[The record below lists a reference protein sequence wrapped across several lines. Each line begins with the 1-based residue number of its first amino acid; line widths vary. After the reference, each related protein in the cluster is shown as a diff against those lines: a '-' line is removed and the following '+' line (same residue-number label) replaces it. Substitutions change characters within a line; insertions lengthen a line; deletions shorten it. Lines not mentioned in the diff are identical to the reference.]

1 MRNKEDMM
9 QEYQATSFQGN
20 YSQEISQRTQLL
32 VDSLKD
38 LWSRPHTPSH
48 EELNRILNFI
58 VHLPDPYRAP
68 ALTNIAENLVSSIG
82 LHFLDILATFREKAE
97 QEGIDAEEQEATL
110 ADSLTELFPLLMG
123 LSKRIVVQSL
133 DDLATLSAI
142 TIGLYGLSHAETA
155 EQAQRWIYSLP
166 KMYMRQ
172 LTQEHMFAP
181 QQTHFTV
188 TVHAV
193 SLPFAIG
200 QSQLT
205 FPIVSSASQPM
216 VGRSQITINIGS
228 QPTRIVESNAPDPSS
243 TSVA

>member
-1 MRNKEDMM
+1 M
-9 QEYQATSFQGN
+9 QEYPVTSFQGN
-20 YSQEISQRTQLL
+20 YGQEISQRAQLL

-38 LWSRPHTPSH
+38 LWNRPHTTPQ
-48 EELNRILNFI
+48 EELNRILDFV
-58 VHLPDPYRAP
+58 VHLPNPYRAA
-68 ALTNIAENLVSSIG
+68 ALMTIAENLVSSIG
-82 LHFLDILATFREKAE
+82 LHYLDILATFREKAE
-97 QEGIDAEEQEATL
+97 QEDIDAEEQEATL
-110 ADSLTELFPLLMG
+110 VDSMTELFPLLMG

-166 KMYMRQ
+166 KVYMRQ
-172 LTQEHMFAP
+172 LAQEHMFAP

-193 SLPFAIG
+193 AVPFAIG

-205 FPIVSSASQPM
+205 FPFVSSASQP
-216 VGRSQITINIGS
+216 VVAHPQITISIGS
-228 QPTRIVESNAPDPSS
+228 QPTRIVESNAPDPS
-243 TSVA
+243 TTLVA

>member
-1 MRNKEDMM
+1 M
-9 QEYQATSFQGN
+9 QEYPVPSFQGN
-20 YSQEISQRTQLL
+20 YGQEISQRAHLL

-38 LWSRPHTPSH
+38 LWNRPHTASQ
-48 EELNRILNFI
+48 EELNRILDFVI
-58 VHLPDPYRAP
+58 HLPNPYRAA
-68 ALTNIAENLVSSIG
+68 ALMTIAENLVSSIG
-82 LHFLDILATFREKAE
+82 LHYLDLLATFREKAG
-97 QEGIDAEEQEATL
+97 QEDIDAEEQEATL
-110 ADSLTELFPLLMG
+110 LDSMTELFPLLMG

-166 KMYMRQ
+166 KVYMRQ

-193 SLPFAIG
+193 AVPFAIG
-200 QSQLT
+200 QSHLT
-205 FPIVSSASQPM
+205 VPFVSSASQP
-216 VGRSQITINIGS
+216 VVAHPQITISIGS
-228 QPTRIVESNAPDPSS
+228 QPTRIVESNAPDSS
-243 TSVA
+243 TTLVA

>member
-1 MRNKEDMM
+1 M
-9 QEYQATSFQGN
+9 QEYPVTSFQGN
-20 YSQEISQRTQLL
+20 YGQEISQRTQLL

-38 LWSRPHTPSH
+38 LWNRPHTISH
-48 EELNRILNFI
+48 EELNRILDFV
-58 VHLPDPYRAP
+58 VHLPNPYRAA
-68 ALTNIAENLVSSIG
+68 ALTTVAENLVSSIG
-82 LHFLDILATFREKAE
+82 LHYLDILATFREKAE

-110 ADSLTELFPLLMG
+110 VDSMTELFPLLMG

-142 TIGLYGLSHAETA
+142 TIGLYGLSHTENA

-166 KMYMRQ
+166 KVYMRQ
-172 LTQEHMFAP
+172 LAQEHMFAP

-193 SLPFAIG
+193 AVPFVIG

-205 FPIVSSASQPM
+205 FPFVSSASQP
-216 VGRSQITINIGS
+216 VVAHPKITISIGS
-228 QPTRIVESNAPDPSS
+228 QPTRIVESNTPDPS
-243 TSVA
+243 TTLVA

>member
-1 MRNKEDMM
+1 M
-9 QEYQATSFQGN
+9 QEYRVTSFQGN
-20 YSQEISQRTQLL
+20 YGQEISQRTQIL

-38 LWSRPHTPSH
+38 LWSRPHKPSQ
-48 EELNRILNFI
+48 EELNRVLDFV
-58 VHLPDPYRAP
+58 VHLIDPYRAA
-68 ALTNIAENLVSSIG
+68 ALTTIAENLVSSIG
-82 LHFLDILATFREKAE
+82 LHYLDILATFREKAE

-110 ADSLTELFPLLMG
+110 FDSMTELFPILMG

-166 KMYMRQ
+166 KVYMRQ
-172 LTQEHMFAP
+172 LAQEHMFAP

-193 SLPFAIG
+193 AVPFVIG
-200 QSQLT
+200 QSQRT
-205 FPIVSSASQPM
+205 FPFVSSVSQPM
-216 VGRSQITINIGS
+216 AERPQITISIGS
-228 QPTRIVESNAPDPSS
+228 QPTRIVESNAPDSS
-243 TSVA
+243 TTLFA